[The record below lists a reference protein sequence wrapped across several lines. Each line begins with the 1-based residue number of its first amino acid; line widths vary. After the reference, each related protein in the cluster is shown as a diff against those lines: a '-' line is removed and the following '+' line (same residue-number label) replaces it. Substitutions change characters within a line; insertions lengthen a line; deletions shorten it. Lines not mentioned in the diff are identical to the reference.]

1 MIYIHLGNKI
11 TEDKLSVIKY
21 PRFKRRFI
29 INYKHDK
36 MERKID
42 LRLNMYYFADSDSAA
57 QRKSY
62 VLLHSRWRAS
72 RNFALS
78 LMPSMDKR
86 SSMLRLPN

>member
-1 MIYIHLGNKI
+1 
-11 TEDKLSVIKY
+11 
-21 PRFKRRFI
+21 
-29 INYKHDK
+29 

-42 LRLNMYYFADSDSAA
+42 LRLNMYYFPDSDLAA